1 MKSILILLLLFLPLA
16 AETGEKLV
24 TAARKQI
31 GVTVRYDPAYVE
43 RKF

>member
-1 MKSILILLLLFLPLA
+1 MKSVFILLLLVLPLF

-31 GVTVRYDPAYVE
+31 GVTVRYDPAHVE
-43 RKF
+43 RRV